1 MLFLKIM
8 SSQSMADSDACHNF
22 TLIPVASTE
31 ELTFDTQTVDG
42 THVPAGTTVVW
53 ARIRDTATDKMR
65 EFSLTGNAYVLN
77 EHGKTIASH
86 ASY

>member
-1 MLFLKIM
+1 
-8 SSQSMADSDACHNF
+8 
-22 TLIPVASTE
+22 
-31 ELTFDTQTVDG
+31 
-42 THVPAGTTVVW
+42 
-53 ARIRDTATDKMR
+53 MR